1 MRYCPALQCLS
12 QPTALCCCCHC
23 HFTICLHLAAAAAA
37 AGDEL
42 PTGQLT
48 SLAAAHPEAYSD
60 FIDCFLRSPMMTAA
74 DMVAAGQ
81 MMQHA
86 IAAVLE
92 SDVCTG
98 NSVAVAGLAS
108 AVTSLIK
115 RAVQFIRDACSMQQ
129 EQQQLPAEPSQ
140 LAAACYPPAVL
151 VLVQST
157 LGEFARGVLRAAIRS
172 TKPAIH
178 GSSNTHQAAASAA
191 LLAVLLARSL
201 VQLAD
206 AMEAAGHQLLVDCQR
221 SLPSFNL
228 MWLPG
233 GQVYGRELAAT
244 GSALQRNVWSQW
256 QYWQL
261 AVLHALHPVMSA
273 MAILG
278 MSQQAGDAEDRA
290 AAAAAGPDVTAS
302 CSSSSSSQ
310 PKWCHLLH
318 LRQFSPDWAT
328 AVDAFSAKRPHWG
341 QHVEEALGL
350 LLAGTPILVEGM
362 QLLLNDALQLTR
374 ELVDAAPL
382 PVVCNNPGCES
393 LAGVSE
399 AAACCKACSEC
410 KCRYCSVACQ
420 RADWKRHKH
429 ACKRMAAA
437 AGKTC
442 A

>member
-1 MRYCPALQCLS
+1 M
-12 QPTALCCCCHC
+12 H
-23 HFTICLHLAAAAAA
+23 
-37 AGDEL
+37 
-42 PTGQLT
+42 
-48 SLAAAHPEAYSD
+48 
-60 FIDCFLRSPMMTAA
+60 AA
-74 DMVAAGQ
+74 DMVAVGQ

-86 IAAVLE
+86 IAAVLD
-92 SDVCTG
+92 SDAHMG
-98 NSVAVAGLAS
+98 NTVAVAGLAS
-108 AVTSLIK
+108 AITSLAK
-115 RAVQFIRDACSMQQ
+115 RTVQFVRDACSMQQ
-129 EQQQLPAEPSQ
+129 QQQQLPAEPSQ
-140 LAAACYPPAVL
+140 LAAECFPAAVL

-178 GSSNTHQAAASAA
+178 GSSKHSSSSSSSSTNQAAASAA

-201 VQLAD
+201 VQLTD

-221 SLPSFNL
+221 SLPAFNL

-244 GSALQRNVWSQW
+244 GSALQQNVLSQW

-261 AVLHALHPVMSA
+261 AVLQALHPLVSA

-290 AAAAAGPDVTAS
+290 AAAAAAAGPDVTAS
-302 CSSSSSSQ
+302 CCSCSSQ

-318 LRQFSPDWAT
+318 LRQFSPDWAA
-328 AVDAFSAKRPHWG
+328 AVEAFSSQRPDWGERVVEDAFA
-341 QHVEEALGL
+341 L
-350 LLAGTPILVEGM
+350 LLSGTPLLVPGV
-362 QLLLNDALQLTR
+362 QLLFDDALQVTR

-410 KCRYCSVACQ
+410 RCRYCSVACQ
-420 RADWKRHKH
+420 RADWKRHKP

-437 AGKTC
+437 GMTC